1 MQKMQTHISLLVLVA
16 VLKGLDVTTDCQFT
30 DEGAS
35 QNGAKVA
42 DVHRHDS

>member
-1 MQKMQTHISLLVLVA
+1 MQKMQSHISLIVLVA
-16 VLKGLDVTTDCQFT
+16 VLKGLDVTADCQFT

-42 DVHRHDS
+42 DVHRHNS